1 MGRPLTFF
9 EEGYGVYFKTIMP
22 AAGKRRGKELE
33 EGLGWT
39 WKRRTPSKPCHEGIL
54 RTRERLNVLIA
65 IRSFQRS
72 SWT

>member
-33 EGLGWT
+33 EGLEWT